1 MIETECTWWGH
12 WHSHMYRIRPLRFR
26 VDPTALC
33 LPYPYLQMGVK
44 TLQDLK
50 KESEGLT
57 SGYDGVLDEL
67 NHAVDKTGIYN
78 TVLEEFFYP
87 NL

>member
-1 MIETECTWWGH
+1 
-12 WHSHMYRIRPLRFR
+12 MYRIRPLRFR
-26 VDPTALC
+26 GDPTTLY
-33 LPYPYLQMGVK
+33 LPYPFLQRVLNRRCK
-44 TLQDLK
+44 ILK
-50 KESEGLT
+50 GKRGGGFT